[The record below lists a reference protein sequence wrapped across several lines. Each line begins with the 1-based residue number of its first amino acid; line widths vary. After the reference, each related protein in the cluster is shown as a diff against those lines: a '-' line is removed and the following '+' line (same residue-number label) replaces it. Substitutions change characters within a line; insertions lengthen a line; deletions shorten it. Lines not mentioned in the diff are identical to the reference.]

1 MTRPHYQQIADME
14 NEQRLADLARQAE
27 ADPFAT
33 WGRPEGLEETIAGA
47 ERTVRRLAWF
57 GVAIACATLALMAWI
72 GWGA

>member
-1 MTRPHYQQIADME
+1 MTRPHYQQSADME
-14 NEQRLADLARQAE
+14 NEARLADLARQAE

-33 WGRPEGLEETIAGA
+33 WGRAEGLEETIAQS

-57 GVAIACATLALMAWI
+57 GVAIACATLACMAWI